1 MFKFSSSVKVRLL
14 RSSNYLLVFD
24 TRSGDTMAFEY
35 NDTAMAEKLLEESHE
50 QTFFESALNF
60 KTLSFK
66 KASDLNIIERV

>member
-35 NDTAMAEKLLEESHE
+35 NDAAMAEKLLEESHE
-50 QTFFESALNF
+50 RTFFESALNF